1 MQFSS
6 KIALVTGAA
15 RGIGQ
20 GIAIEL
26 AKEGADVAVTSRDPA
41 TCAETV
47 AAIQALGR
55 KAIAIGIDVANAA
68 SVDAG
73 VEAVIKEFGKIDI
86 CVNNAGVTKDMLLM
100 RMTEQEWDTVLD
112 TNLKGTFLVSRAV
125 VRPMMKQRSGAI
137 VNISSIIG
145 LTGNAGQCNYSASK
159 AGMIA
164 LTKSTAKE
172 LASRGIRVN
181 AIAPGF
187 IQSRM
192 TDALPEELKKSV
204 LENIPLKRFGTPE
217 DIAKVVVFLA
227 GDSASYITG
236 QTLSVNGG
244 MAMI

>member
-1 MQFSS
+1 MQFIG

-47 AAIQALGR
+47 AAIQVLGR

-73 VEAVIKEFGKIDI
+73 VEAVLKEFGKIDI

-137 VNISSIIG
+137 INISSIVG

-227 GDSASYITG
+227 GESASYITG